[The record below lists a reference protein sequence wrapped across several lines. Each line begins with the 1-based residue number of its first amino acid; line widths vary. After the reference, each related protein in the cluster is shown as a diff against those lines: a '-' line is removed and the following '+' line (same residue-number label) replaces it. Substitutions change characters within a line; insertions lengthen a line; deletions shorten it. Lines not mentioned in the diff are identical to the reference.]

1 MIHAFEEWELDSENY
16 ELRYLG
22 NPVRLNPKVFDVLAY
37 LVLHRDRMISK
48 QELMSHLWPGQF
60 IGVSAVER
68 CIMVARKAV
77 GDSGGKQKV
86 IKTLHR
92 RGYRFVIPV
101 TERMTRALPSSTDAV
116 AASPGAAQSH
126 HPGDGDRTGSRKTER
141 SALPVSPAQPYPE
154 RQPATVLSCSLAYA
168 HALAESCAPEE
179 KQVLLAGLFD
189 RATRQI
195 QSYGGLIT
203 QFMNDGFLA
212 LFGVTTP
219 CEDHALRA
227 AQAALE
233 LQTLLSEATLKLEV
247 PAETLAV
254 RMGLHTGEVIGKR
267 FGDDPRVI
275 YMAVGNSMQFA
286 ANLQACA
293 APGSVLVSEV
303 TYSLVQEAAHAE
315 VVGLIAVNA
324 DTAPVAAYRLN
335 RMRSEVRSKSSPATR
350 EVLQR

>member
-1 MIHAFEEWELDSENY
+1 MMHAFGEWELDIEVY

-22 NPVRLNPKVFDVLAY
+22 NPIRLEPQVFDVLAY
-37 LVLHRDRMISK
+37 LVLHRDRVISK
-48 QELMSHLWPGQF
+48 QELMSHLWPDQF
-60 IGVSAVER
+60 IGDSALER
-68 CIMVARKAV
+68 CIMAARKAV

-86 IKTLHR
+86 IKTFHR
-92 RGYRFVIPV
+92 RGYRFVMPV
-101 TERMTRALPSSTDAV
+101 IECASSADAD
-116 AASPGAAQSH
+116 AASPGSARSQ
-126 HPGDGDRTGSRKTER
+126 HPGNRDQACSGKAEG
-141 SALPVSPAQPYPE
+141 SALPVAPVQPYPE
-154 RQPATVLSCSLAYA
+154 CQPATVLSCALAYA
-168 HALAESCAPEE
+168 HELAESCAPEE

-227 AQAALE
+227 AKAALE
-233 LQTLLSEATLKLEV
+233 LQTLLFEETLNPEL

-293 APGSVLVSEV
+293 EPGSVLVSGV

>member
-1 MIHAFEEWELDSENY
+1 
-16 ELRYLG
+16 
-22 NPVRLNPKVFDVLAY
+22 
-37 LVLHRDRMISK
+37 
-48 QELMSHLWPGQF
+48 
-60 IGVSAVER
+60 
-68 CIMVARKAV
+68 
-77 GDSGGKQKV
+77 
-86 IKTLHR
+86 
-92 RGYRFVIPV
+92 
-101 TERMTRALPSSTDAV
+101 
-116 AASPGAAQSH
+116 
-126 HPGDGDRTGSRKTER
+126 
-141 SALPVSPAQPYPE
+141 
-154 RQPATVLSCSLAYA
+154 
-168 HALAESCAPEE
+168 
-179 KQVLLAGLFD
+179 
-189 RATRQI
+189 
-195 QSYGGLIT
+195 
-203 QFMNDGFLA
+203 MNDGFLA

-293 APGSVLVSEV
+293 EPGSVLVSGV
-303 TYSLVQEAAHAE
+303 TFSLVQEAAHAE